1 MSSKKYIW
9 ARKLEVKK
17 ISSEKGESIEKQRLY
32 YLDWLRMLAIFMVF
46 VYHTLRV
53 FGQNNEIVNDPNY
66 IMSAEVFEWLILPFG
81 MPLFFIV
88 SGMSVFYGVQYM
100 KKKGIPKTMFIK
112 ERALRLILPYLIA
125 TLTYLSIL
133 VALLRTIDGSYTLLF
148 SIYNPLNFFAFYF
161 TDYFSLENLF
171 FIIVGWHL
179 WFLMILFIF
188 NLILYK
194 YFTSKVFDNKS
205 YFKKQGKWRSKI
217 PKNILLLLI
226 PFFLIEIVHPT
237 GLFGLPRSGGWD
249 TLNFFLFFYL
259 GFRFALQG
267 NFQEKLEKSIKSA
280 LIIGI
285 ITLVLR
291 LAEFF
296 LFHYGIFRYALF
308 NSNYF
313 LYWALFVLNGWSMMI
328 VILYYFSKFLNKDH
342 KYRKKFNDI
351 VMPFYILHYIVLN
364 LVATYALVFFDSYPM
379 IAVIRIIV
387 ILGLS
392 FIIII
397 GLSLLIAKINILRF
411 IFGMRK
417 K

>member
-1 MSSKKYIW
+1 LI
-9 ARKLEVKK
+9 E
-17 ISSEKGESIEKQRLY
+17 ISNEKEEPSEKKRLY
-32 YLDWLRMLAIFMVF
+32 YLDWLRMIAIFLVF
-46 VYHTLRV
+46 VYHTIRV
-53 FGQNNEIVNDPNY
+53 FSQNNEIVNDPNY
-66 IMSAEVFEWLILPFG
+66 ILAADVFEWLILPFG

-100 KKKGIPKTMFIK
+100 KKKGIPRSMFIK
-112 ERALRLILPYLIA
+112 ERALRLILPYLIG

-133 VALLRTIDGSYTLLF
+133 VALLRTIEGSYTLPF

-161 TDYFSLENLF
+161 TDYFNLQNLF
-171 FIIVGWHL
+171 YIIVGWHL

-194 YFTSKVFDNKS
+194 YFTSKVFDNKV
-205 YFKKQGKWRSKI
+205 YFKKQGKWRKKI
-217 PKNILLLLI
+217 PKNILFLLI
-226 PFFLIEIVHPT
+226 PFFLIEILHPM

-259 GFRFALQG
+259 GFRFASQG
-267 NFQEKLEKSIKSA
+267 NFQEKLEKSLKPA

-285 ITLVLR
+285 TTLMLR
-291 LAEFF
+291 TVEFF
-296 LFHYGIFRYALF
+296 LFQYGIFRYALF
-308 NSNYF
+308 NGNYF

-342 KYRKKFNDI
+342 KYRKKLNDI

-364 LVATYALVFFDSYPM
+364 LVATYALVFFESYPM
-379 IAVIRIIV
+379 MDFVRIII

-397 GLSLLIAKINILRF
+397 GLSLLIAKIKILRP
-411 IFGMRK
+411 IFGMRRK
-417 K
+417 

>member
-1 MSSKKYIW
+1 MSN
-9 ARKLEVKK
+9 EK
-17 ISSEKGESIEKQRLY
+17 IDSNEKQRLY
-32 YLDWLRMLAIFMVF
+32 YIDWLRMIAIFLVF
-46 VYHTLRV
+46 VYHTIRI
-53 FGQNNEIVNDPNY
+53 FSQNNEIVNDPNY
-66 IMSAEVFEWLILPFG
+66 VMAADVFEWLIIPFG

-100 KKKGIPKTMFIK
+100 KRKGIPKTMFIK
-112 ERALRLILPYLIA
+112 ERTLRLLIPYLIG

-133 VALLRTIDGSYTLLF
+133 VALLRTIEGSYTLLF
-148 SIYNPLNFFAFYF
+148 SIYNPLNFFAFFF

-188 NLILYK
+188 NLILYN

-205 YFKKQGKWRSKI
+205 YFKKQVKWRNKI

-226 PFFLIEIVHPT
+226 PFFLIEIIHPM

-249 TLNFFLFFYL
+249 TINFFLFFYL
-259 GFRFALQG
+259 GFKFASQG
-267 NFQEKLEKSIKSA
+267 NFQEKLKNSIKPA

-285 ITLVLR
+285 TTLVLR
-291 LAEFF
+291 AVEFF
-296 LFHYGIFRYALF
+296 LFAFGIFKYRLF

-342 KYRKKFNDI
+342 KYRKKLNDL

-364 LVATYALVFFDSYPM
+364 LVATYALVFFEAYPM
-379 IAVIRIIV
+379 IAIVRIIV

-417 K
+417 KYLL

>member
-1 MSSKKYIW
+1 
-9 ARKLEVKK
+9 
-17 ISSEKGESIEKQRLY
+17 
-32 YLDWLRMLAIFMVF
+32 
-46 VYHTLRV
+46 
-53 FGQNNEIVNDPNY
+53 
-66 IMSAEVFEWLILPFG
+66 
-81 MPLFFIV
+81 
-88 SGMSVFYGVQYM
+88 
-100 KKKGIPKTMFIK
+100 MFIK
-112 ERALRLILPYLIA
+112 ERTLRLLIPYLIG

-161 TDYFSLENLF
+161 TDYFSLQNLF
-171 FIIVGWHL
+171 YIIIGWHL

-205 YFKKQGKWRSKI
+205 YFKPLGKWRNKI
-217 PKNILLLLI
+217 PKNILLLFI
-226 PFFLIEIVHPT
+226 PFFLIEIIHPM

-259 GFRFALQG
+259 GFRFAHQG
-267 NFQEKLEKSIKSA
+267 NFQEKLEKSLKPA

-285 ITLVLR
+285 TTLALR
-291 LAEFF
+291 TVEFF
-296 LFHYGIFRYALF
+296 LFQYGIFRYALF
-308 NSNYF
+308 NGNYF

-342 KYRKKFNDI
+342 KYRKKLNDI

-364 LVATYALVFFDSYPM
+364 LVATYALVFFESYPM
-379 IAVIRIIV
+379 MDFIRIIV

-397 GLSLLIAKINILRF
+397 GLSLLIAKVNFLRLV
-411 IFGMRK
+411 FGMRK
-417 K
+417 KYLL

>member
-1 MSSKKYIW
+1 MKKYD
-9 ARKLEVKK
+9 LTKK
-17 ISSEKGESIEKQRLY
+17 QELIQISTEKEESTEKKRLY
-32 YLDWLRMLAIFMVF
+32 YLDWLRMIAIFLVF
-46 VYHTLRV
+46 VYHTIRV
-53 FGQNNEIVNDPNY
+53 FSQNNEIVNDPNY
-66 IMSAEVFEWLILPFG
+66 IMGADVFEWLILPFG

-100 KKKGIPKTMFIK
+100 KKKGIPRTIFIK
-112 ERALRLILPYLIA
+112 ERTLRLILPYLIG

-133 VALLRTIDGSYTLLF
+133 VALLRTIDGSYKLLF

-161 TDYFSLENLF
+161 TDYFSLQNLF
-171 FIIVGWHL
+171 YIIIGWHL

-205 YFKKQGKWRSKI
+205 YFKPLGKWRNKI

-226 PFFLIEIVHPT
+226 PFFLIEIIHPM

-259 GFRFALQG
+259 GFRFASQG
-267 NFQEKLEKSIKSA
+267 NLQEKLEKSLKPA

-285 ITLVLR
+285 TTLALR
-291 LAEFF
+291 TVEFF
-296 LFHYGIFRYALF
+296 LFQYGIFRYALF
-308 NSNYF
+308 NGNYF

-342 KYRKKFNDI
+342 KYRKKLNDI

-364 LVATYALVFFDSYPM
+364 LVATYALVFFESYPM
-379 IAVIRIIV
+379 MDFIRIIV

-397 GLSLLIAKINILRF
+397 GLSLLIAKVNFLRLV
-411 IFGMRK
+411 FGMRK

>member
-1 MSSKKYIW
+1 LI
-9 ARKLEVKK
+9 K
-17 ISSEKGESIEKQRLY
+17 ISYEKEKSNEKQRLY

-66 IMSAEVFEWLILPFG
+66 VLAAEVFEWLILPFG
-81 MPLFFIV
+81 MPLFFII

-100 KKKGIPKTMFIK
+100 KKKGIPKTIFIK
-112 ERALRLILPYLIA
+112 ERTLRLFLPYLIG

-133 VALLRTIDGSYTLLF
+133 AALLRTIEGSYTLLF

-161 TDYFSLENLF
+161 TDYFTIQNIGLIF
-171 FIIVGWHL
+171 MGWHL
-179 WFLMILFIF
+179 WFLFILFIF
-188 NLILYK
+188 NLVLYK
-194 YFTSKVFDNKS
+194 YFTSKVFDNKI
-205 YFKKQGKWRSKI
+205 YIEKQWKRGSKI
-217 PKNILLLLI
+217 FESMFILLI
-226 PFFLIEIVHPT
+226 PFYLIEIIHPFGIT
-237 GLFGLPRSGGWD
+237 GLARAGGWD
-249 TLNFFLFFYL
+249 LLNFFLFFYL
-259 GFRFALQG
+259 GFRYASQG
-267 NFQEKLEKSIKSA
+267 TLQEKLEKNIKPA

-291 LAEFF
+291 TLEYF

-308 NSNYF
+308 NGNYF
-313 LYWALFVLNGWSMMI
+313 LYWALFVLNGWSTMI

-342 KYRKKFNDI
+342 KYRKKLNEI

-364 LVATYALVFFDSYPM
+364 LVAIYALVFFSSYPM
-379 IAVIRIIV
+379 IAFMRIIV
-387 ILGLS
+387 VLGLS

-397 GLSLLIAKINILRF
+397 GLSLLIAKLNFLRL